1 MMLAIKCLL
10 WGKVKFMNFKEFI
23 SQEDSLEE
31 GLFNRDNYEISKKT
45 DKLIRKLEK
54 RKKEINDNPKSTEE
68 DKKVAKA
75 IEKAIPVIESFKKYF
90 IKLESDLYDTADE
103 EKRKLIEAKYDDIKT
118 LFINQLYKIMEIV
131 SYRPSIMIASLIA
144 WIIIVTATP
153 FTNWMLIPTYLTL
166 KSISKNKKKITNRN
180 FSKELSKLTDELM
193 SKKRMQYR
201 SYKKETGIQ
210 F

>member
-1 MMLAIKCLL
+1 MEL
-10 WGKVKFMNFKEFI
+10 KEFI

-118 LFINQLYKIMEIV
+118 LFINQLYKIMETV

-166 KSISKNKKKITNRN
+166 RSISKNKKKITNRN
-180 FSKELSKLTDELM
+180 FSRELSKLTDELM

-201 SYKKETGIQ
+201 SYKKEAGIQ

>member
-1 MMLAIKCLL
+1 
-10 WGKVKFMNFKEFI
+10 MNFKEFI

-118 LFINQLYKIMEIV
+118 LFINQLYKIMETV